1 LIFTLIHGC
10 HGSRVLL
17 WKALVDV
24 AICSASGLR
33 RVSHQDIPLVSSIES
48 ANSLNVPFVLND
60 FADDGSNATS
70 LVLISFF
77 FFSFYFLL
85 SSLFQIV

>member
-1 LIFTLIHGC
+1 FHFDSRLP
-10 HGSRVLL
+10 RVLL

-70 LVLISFF
+70 LELFGMMEALTKL
-77 FFSFYFLL
+77 Y
-85 SSLFQIV
+85 SSYI